1 MRRAAMPAL
10 SATSG
15 VSLAVLVRPLMPS
28 VPKYLRVIW
37 EGSCQWSVITTNW
50 LLEVNTA
57 VRQLIRLPY
66 IFQDLKPISQGPG
79 GMGADIVRA
88 LGLGEEL
95 GRQAGGPG
103 LERRAGHQFAQEAP
117 SGQPD
122 QQRQAPTGFYLPPAA
137 PHEPGNFRA
146 LSPALAH

>member
-103 LERRAGHQFAQEAP
+103 LERRAGSPFAQEAP
-117 SGQPD
+117 AGQRG
-122 QQRQAPTGFYLPPAA
+122 QQPESRARVPLRPAGRHAPRI
-137 PHEPGNFRA
+137 FRG
-146 LSPALAH
+146 